1 MLKSNF
7 DLRVACHSVL
17 KYMYCTIKY
26 NLNSLIVKQASLSM
40 GCRQLFRTGGGG
52 GGGARQKS
60 CNLAQGGGGY
70 APSHT
75 KWGSKKNPRGVRE
88 QIRVIFINMY
98 YTT

>member
-52 GGGARQKS
+52 GGGGQDKRAAIWLKGEGDMPPPTQS
-60 CNLAQGGGGY
+60 GEA
-70 APSHT
+70 
-75 KWGSKKNPRGVRE
+75 KKIQEV
-88 QIRVIFINMY
+88 
-98 YTT
+98 